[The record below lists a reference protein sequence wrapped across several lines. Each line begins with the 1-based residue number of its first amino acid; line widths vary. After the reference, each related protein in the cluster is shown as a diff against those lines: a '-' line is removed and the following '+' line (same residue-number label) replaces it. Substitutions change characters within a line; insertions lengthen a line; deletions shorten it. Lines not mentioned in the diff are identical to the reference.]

1 MSRCSHCACRAS
13 LQELLVGAVH
23 LKVPMQQCS
32 RRYSSLSH
40 RSAGP
45 AGSAGSAGWQRR
57 RLSTT
62 AIRGAY
68 ACRFALRAI
77 EQSSN
82 RAIARMMSAGHS
94 QRCLL
99 GSILKKRC
107 SSTLPLCH
115 SASLWRGRAKTS
127 LESWI
132 QIFQPFLPPL
142 HSHSGDLKRGM
153 PAPAPTVCKYCP
165 NDIGEPAPCKLLQ
178 NLLPLSLPAVLTLTE

>member
-1 MSRCSHCACRAS
+1 
-13 LQELLVGAVH
+13 
-23 LKVPMQQCS
+23 
-32 RRYSSLSH
+32 
-40 RSAGP
+40 
-45 AGSAGSAGWQRR
+45 
-57 RLSTT
+57 LSTT

-82 RAIARMMSAGHS
+82 REDDVSRPLTTLSARFYFEKALLLHSA
-94 QRCLL
+94 
-99 GSILKKRC
+99 
-107 SSTLPLCH
+107 TLPLCH
-115 SASLWRGRAKTS
+115 SATLPLCLTLAGRAKTS

-132 QIFQPFLPPL
+132 QIFQPFLPPP